1 MIEQK
6 KRTRA
11 VHFVCVV
18 SAAAGFAWVACTPNA
33 PETSTPN
40 VPVAASPSATAT
52 PAAPASPVPSTAPE
66 GPPAADATEPTKAA
80 YLAKLVERAPAYFKR
95 IHGLYQQGPFA
106 KPIGKHR
113 HDEIYDRCGIPTE
126 VAQDETDV
134 DPSGKLGSYQPDGGT
149 STATNAFFQELGTNG
164 RTCAT
169 CHQPPSGMSV
179 SVQNIQARYQACGA
193 LDPIFAPIDG
203 ADCPN
208 LVAEGA
214 TGPSYLGAHRGSGTR
229 AFEQSH
235 SLILKKG
242 LFRIFLA
249 VPADAEFTVSV
260 VSDPY
265 GCNTTSNY
273 DSVVDSTTGQTLQVV
288 SVYRRP
294 LVSTNLEFV
303 LNTRFPLPDGGSGN
317 IMWDGREPTLAHQA
331 VDATLG
337 HAQALTAPTAA
348 QVAQIVA
355 FESGIFSAQVD
366 SKTAHSLTDLGAL
379 GGPRNLA
386 DDPAPGVSDAGTI
399 PIYRKWATLAG
410 SAPFARDRKAIAH
423 GEAIFNGQ
431 AKTFTISN
439 VAGLNDIPAVGNP
452 LRNGSCSACHN
463 QVFAGTDSFP
473 GAQHDLGIGGDHPAF
488 GGPQP
493 STDLPIFTVSC
504 TGGKT
509 TSYGG
514 AVITTNDPGQAL
526 ITGKCADIGKLSVAP
541 LRGLAAH
548 APYFSDGSAKTLD
561 DVVGFYDKRFSIH
574 FTAQERADLV
584 AFLSAL

>member
-1 MIEQK
+1 MFEQR
-6 KRTRA
+6 KRTHA
-11 VHFVCVV
+11 LDFVCVA
-18 SAAAGFAWVACTPNA
+18 SAVAGFAGASCTPNA

-40 VPVAASPSATAT
+40 VPVAALPSASAT
-52 PAAPASPVPSTAPE
+52 PATPVSSPPSTAPQ
-66 GPPAADATEPTKAA
+66 GPPAADAPEPVKAA
-80 YLAKLVERAPAYFKR
+80 YLAKLVEDSPTYFKR
-95 IHGLYQQGPFA
+95 IHSLYQQGPRA
-106 KPIGKHR
+106 NPIGKHKR
-113 HDEIYDRCGIPTE
+113 GEIYDRCGIPAE
-126 VAQDETDV
+126 VAQDETDG
-134 DPSGKLGSYQPDGGT
+134 DRSGKLGSYQPDGGT
-149 STATNAFFQELGTNG
+149 PTATNAFFQELGTNG

-179 SVQNIQARYQACGA
+179 SLQNIQARYQACGA

-208 LVAEGA
+208 LVSEG
-214 TGPSYLGAHRGSGTR
+214 TTSPSYLGKNNGSGSR
-229 AFEQSH
+229 SFEESH

-242 LFRIFLA
+242 LFRIFIA
-249 VPADAEFTVSV
+249 VPAGAEFTVSV

-265 GCNTTSNY
+265 GCNTTANY
-273 DSVVDSTTGQTLQVV
+273 DSKVDSTTGQTLQVV

-303 LNTRFPLPDGGSGN
+303 LNTRIKLPDGGSN
-317 IMWDGREPTLAHQA
+317 IMWDGREPTLAQQA
-331 VDATLG
+331 IDATLG
-337 HAQALTAPTAA
+337 HAQALIAPTVS

-355 FESGIFSAQVD
+355 FETGIFSAQVD
-366 SKTAHSLTDLGAL
+366 SNTAHSLTDLGAL
-379 GGPRNLA
+379 GGPRDLA
-386 DDPAPGVSDAGTI
+386 DDPAPGTSDAGTI

-410 SAPFARDRKAIAH
+410 SAPFAKNREAIAH

-439 VAGLNDIPAVGNP
+439 VAGLNDIAAVGNP
-452 LRNGSCSACHN
+452 LKNASCSACHN

-488 GGPQP
+488 GGPKP
-493 STDLPIFTVSC
+493 STDLPIFTVTC
-504 TGGKT
+504 APGTT

-561 DVVGFYDKRFSIH
+561 DVVGFYDKRFGIH
-574 FTAQERADLV
+574 FTAQEKADLV
-584 AFLSAL
+584 AFLNAL